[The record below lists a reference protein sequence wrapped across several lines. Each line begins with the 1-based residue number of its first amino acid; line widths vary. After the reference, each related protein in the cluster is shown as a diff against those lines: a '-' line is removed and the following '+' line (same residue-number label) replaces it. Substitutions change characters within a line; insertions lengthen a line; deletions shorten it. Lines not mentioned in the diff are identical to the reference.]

1 VILFFIFMKAWFAL
15 AIKLNNCIMSRA
27 DVWLLC
33 NFNLNSNHLSRASM
47 PSEPVPP
54 PIYSQDDPEETVG
67 QLNGSSA
74 VSHCGTQI
82 LIIPTTDAINFQKG
96 YVGAEGERAAIE
108 GELQIKGA
116 EPGQWDKVFVIIIYC
131 ANCQTLK

>member
-1 VILFFIFMKAWFAL
+1 
-15 AIKLNNCIMSRA
+15 
-27 DVWLLC
+27 
-33 NFNLNSNHLSRASM
+33 M

-54 PIYSQDDPEETVG
+54 PLYSQDDPEDAAG
-67 QLNGSSA
+67 QSNTSA
-74 VSHCGTQI
+74 AVLPYGTQI

-116 EPGQWDKVFVIIIYC
+116 EPGQWDKVFVQVTNYTIPSTEMTHIPRTISFRTIEKAYGRDIEL
-131 ANCQTLK
+131 AASDLVLYSASKAA